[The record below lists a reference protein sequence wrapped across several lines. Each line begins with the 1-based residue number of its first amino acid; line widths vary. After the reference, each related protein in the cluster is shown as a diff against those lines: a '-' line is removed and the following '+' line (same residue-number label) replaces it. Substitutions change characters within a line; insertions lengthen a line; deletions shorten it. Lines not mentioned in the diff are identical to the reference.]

1 MATINQQET
10 DKALRSLGEADT
22 RFNVIMNGRAM
33 RDPIRKIYIHSVSKR
48 SFRTSRNLFKN
59 LNLVGCENGERYVT
73 SAVIADPIIEGIADE
88 TSGGSRPF
96 DHDGW
101 RAVLDLLNPNNF
113 TPDPYN
119 GSANADYFANRQGQN
134 LMAEGLFPS
143 LNETPTEK
151 ELQRAE
157 ESLKKHYQWL
167 TREAARLSSRSKK
180 DLDEFLQ
187 SYPQT
192 HEAMDAMG
200 ITAEWHSPSTVEA
213 FCPNCGDKIRPGIAF
228 HTGELG
234 PCVIDP
240 VRAYKAGV
248 LTKERMDE
256 LMMVN
261 EPVPAP
267 RPRRG

>member
-1 MATINQQET
+1 MGQRI
-10 DKALRSLGEADT
+10 
-22 RFNVIMNGRAM
+22 
-33 RDPIRKIYIHSVSKR
+33 PISI
-48 SFRTSRNLFKN
+48 
-59 LNLVGCENGERYVT
+59 
-73 SAVIADPIIEGIADE
+73 
-88 TSGGSRPF
+88 
-96 DHDGW
+96 
-101 RAVLDLLNPNNF
+101 
-113 TPDPYN
+113 
-119 GSANADYFANRQGQN
+119 ANRQGQN
-134 LMAEGLFPS
+134 LISEGVFPS
-143 LNETPTEK
+143 LNESPTEE
-151 ELQRAE
+151 ELKLAE
-157 ESLKKHYQWL
+157 SSLKKHYQWL

-256 LMMVN
+256 LMMVVLN
-261 EPVPAP
+261 QRQVAST
-267 RPRRG
+267 